1 MTHLLLP
8 AIASHAARHPPQLL
22 AALVPLLLLAL
33 VLDVYCLIDLFRSGS
48 VRYLPKAVWAII
60 IVFVSAPIGA
70 LVYLFV
76 GRDRYKGSRVPSR

>member
-1 MTHLLLP
+1 MTHPLLP
-8 AIASHAARHPPQLL
+8 AVASQVTRHPPQLL

-33 VLDVYCLIDLFRSGS
+33 VLDVYCLIDLFRSGP

-76 GRDRYKGSRVPSR
+76 GRDRYNRRRVPGR